1 MKEPM
6 SFEKFKAIMNTIV
19 TFNEKQDKFSK
30 FIEEEI
36 ATSTFCVVDFGSEV
50 ESALIN
56 LLADE
61 FNCWYSF
68 KDRDYDWWNDSF
80 GIENGGAVLSIDK
93 KTNLIILSFTF
104 IVSTFSFEL
113 FKIVLLNFVTMAENN
128 MAKYEKLLNQS

>member
-6 SFEKFKAIMNTIV
+6 SFEKFKAIMNVIV
-19 TFNEKQDKFSK
+19 AFDEKRDKFSK

-36 ATSTFCVVDFGSEV
+36 STSTFCVVDFGSDV
-50 ESALIN
+50 ESALVN

-80 GIENGGAVLSIDK
+80 GIENDIEAWLYSISDGTK
-93 KTNLIILSFTF
+93 VITVNGKEKDITSLESFYEF
-104 IVSTFSFEL
+104 LVEQY
-113 FKIVLLNFVTMAENN
+113 N
-128 MAKYEKLLNQS
+128 EKLNLTEA

>member
-6 SFEKFKAIMNTIV
+6 SFEKFKAIMNVIIA
-19 TFNEKQDKFSK
+19 FNEKQDKFSK

-36 ATSTFCVVDFGSEV
+36 STSTFCVVDFGSEV
-50 ESALIN
+50 ENTLIN

-80 GIENGGAVLSIDK
+80 GIENDIEAWLYNISDEPKTVTVNNIERNIDS
-93 KTNLIILSFTF
+93 LESFYEF
-104 IVSTFSFEL
+104 LVEQY
-113 FKIVLLNFVTMAENN
+113 N
-128 MAKYEKLLNQS
+128 EKLNLTEA